1 MLMTELYKIKNELDS
16 PIRDSMLNRRTVT
29 HNFNN
34 LQEFQSKKKE
44 NCSLWSR
51 NVNPIQGGGKKTP
64 PTSFPLV
71 TSTNVTS

>member
-1 MLMTELYKIKNELDS
+1 MTELYKIKNELDS

-44 NCSLWSR
+44 
-51 NVNPIQGGGKKTP
+51 KTVLYGLEMLTLFRVEAKRHP
-64 PTSFPLV
+64 LPVFPL
-71 TSTNVTS
+71 